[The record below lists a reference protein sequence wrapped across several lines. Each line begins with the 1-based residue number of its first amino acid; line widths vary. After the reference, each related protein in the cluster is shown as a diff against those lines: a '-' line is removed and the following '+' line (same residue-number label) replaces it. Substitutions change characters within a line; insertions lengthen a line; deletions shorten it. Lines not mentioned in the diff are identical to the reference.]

1 MPAKRRFRLFD
12 ERGVA
17 AVEFVV
23 VAGLLAAMLFLIID
37 MGLMMSANLVL
48 TQAARE
54 GARRAAIGGG
64 ATPGA
69 FQRIES
75 QAAAGRLDL
84 DRLQMDIQPKQA
96 SYGTIINVR
105 VDYDYRFHSPFL
117 RRLAGD
123 PFPLRV
129 EMSARSE
136 RLDPR
141 EP

>member
-1 MPAKRRFRLFD
+1 MPIKDRLRFRD

-17 AVEFVV
+17 AVEFVA

-37 MGLMMSANLVL
+37 MGLMMSANLIL

-54 GARRAAIGGG
+54 GSRRAAIEGG

-69 FQRIES
+69 FERIEN
-75 QAAAGRLDL
+75 QVVAGRLDPE
-84 DRLQMDIQPKQA
+84 RLQVDIRPKQA
-96 SYGTIINVR
+96 TYGTIINVR
-105 VDYDYRFHSPFL
+105 VDYEYRFHTPFL

-141 EP
+141 DP

>member
-1 MPAKRRFRLFD
+1 M
-12 ERGVA
+12 A

-54 GARRAAIGGG
+54 GARRAAIEGG

-84 DRLQMDIQPKQA
+84 DRLQMDIKPKQA